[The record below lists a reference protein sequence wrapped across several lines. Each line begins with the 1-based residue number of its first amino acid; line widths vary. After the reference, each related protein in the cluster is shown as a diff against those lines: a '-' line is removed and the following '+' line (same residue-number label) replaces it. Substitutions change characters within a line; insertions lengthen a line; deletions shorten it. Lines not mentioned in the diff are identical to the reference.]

1 MYVLACYKILYFSK
15 RKSSFYNVKELKA
28 VNLAAH
34 TKLITFFAYEN
45 LFFRH
50 NIISNLIN
58 DYYNKRS
65 DLAAL
70 IFSSVYFCD
79 KYNINVKSN
88 EKLKIFRNYIRNKI
102 PFPSGTRSK
111 TIILRPKMIET
122 LGTHL
127 VWGYKK
133 NNPELNKPIR

>member
-1 MYVLACYKILYFSK
+1 LYFQCCNC
-15 RKSSFYNVKELKA
+15 SFYNVKELKA

-70 IFSSVYFCD
+70 IFSSVFFCD
-79 KYNINVKSN
+79 KYNINVKPN
-88 EKLKIFRNYIRNKI
+88 EKLKIFRNYIRNKT

-127 VWGYKK
+127 VWGYKR